1 MAQALAEAQRGEPH
15 QPGSAAGDGEPYGRG
30 LPRDDQHHAA
40 GGAVLRHRHGA
51 RLLVCGHHVGQ
62 PSARRGRGLP
72 HPCLGHQ
79 HPDQI
84 DAGPAS
90 RLCRGRCVPAQ
101 RPLSRQHPPGRP
113 HHPGAGVPRGGA
125 LLHRRGEGAS
135 GRCRQQPAHHLHGA
149 SRGRLSGRR
158 ADLPLRPGAA
168 GFPEHRRHHP
178 HVRAPHPRAR
188 AVVRRL
194 SRRRRR
200 GPRRRTLGQGLH
212 RQVRR
217 PRGAPLHRGMVRL
230 FRTPLHRGHPCAAQG
245 QAQGRAGARPGR
257 ALGAGG
263 DPDQRDDRH
272 RPRRGAGDG
281 GPARQH
287 RLHRRRPQP
296 DRDHVHHGGGA
307 GRAHLPRRGPAAQ
320 LRHHAPHR
328 GAAARELRGGDSALP
343 PQLLGRDH
351 QPRRRDRQRDAI
363 RLRRARRRPGLR
375 SRQLL
380 QFGPPPASPPA
391 PTGGGVASPTST
403 RCS

>member
-1 MAQALAEAQRGEPH
+1 MARARAEALPENRINPVLLPVMANRMDAVCREMTNTMLL
-15 QPGSAAGDGEPYGRG
+15 AARSSVIGMARTSPARSSRRTTRCWRW
-30 LPRDDQHHAA
+30 PR
-40 GGAVLRHRHGA
+40 
-51 RLLVCGHHVGQ
+51 
-62 PSARRGRGLP
+62 
-72 HPCLGHQ
+72 
-79 HPDQI
+79 
-84 DAGPAS
+84 AS
-90 RLCRGRCVPAQ
+90 RSTSGAPISRPSRCRTCIPTTGGRCLPAQ
-101 RPLSRQHPPGRP
+101 RPLPRQHPPGRP
-113 HHPGAGVPRGGA
+113 HHPGAGVPRGRA
-125 LLHRRGEGAS
+125 LLHRRGEGAP
-135 GRCRQQPAHHLHGA
+135 GRCRQQPADHLHGPGG
-149 SRGRLSGRR
+149 RRLSGRG

-168 GFPEHRRHHP
+168 GLPGHRRHHP

-200 GPRRRTLGQGLH
+200 GPRRRAFGQGLH

-217 PRGAPLHRGMVRL
+217 PRGAPLHRGVVRL
-230 FRTPLHRGHPCAAQG
+230 FRAPLHRGHPRTAQG
-245 QAQGRAGARPGR
+245 QAQGRADARPGR
-257 ALGAGG
+257 ALGAGR
-263 DPDQRDDRH
+263 DPDQRDHRH
-272 RPRRGAGDG
+272 RPRRGEGDG

-296 DRDHVHHGGGA
+296 HRDHIDHGGGA
-307 GRAHLPRRGPAAQ
+307 GGADLPRRGPAAQ

-375 SRQLL
+375 PRQLL
-380 QFGPPPASPPA
+380 QLCRRRPSPPA
-391 PTGGGVASPTST
+391 PTGAATASATST